1 MRHLISL
8 QKYKNNYPD
17 FQLNKT
23 HNLKMATYDN
33 LPVYK
38 ASYNL
43 LVEIFQFSKNFNK
56 EYKYTVGEKL
66 KNETLEMIMNIYRAN
81 SRKYKKYLLQTAR
94 ENIEVIR
101 LLLRLVK
108 DLKQINLNK
117 FVAIN
122 EKIEN
127 VSKQLTGWQK
137 ICN

>member
-1 MRHLISL
+1 
-8 QKYKNNYPD
+8 
-17 FQLNKT
+17 
-23 HNLKMATYDN
+23 MATYDN

-38 ASYNL
+38 ASYDF
-43 LVEIFQFSKNFNK
+43 LVEIFQFSKNFSK

-81 SRKYKKYLLQTAR
+81 SREQKKELLHAAR

-108 DLKQINLNK
+108 DLRQISLNK
-117 FVAIN
+117 FVVIN

-127 VSKQLTGWQK
+127 L
-137 ICN
+137 I